1 MGYIK
6 RSRVRK
12 VKHNKRNTTKKGGA
26 GKKKVPVKEYTVYFS
41 YNGPHIT
48 PEAFRVF
55 MREIRMGACTL
66 DKPDKSVMVTFV
78 QSTGPHSFR
87 EPDSIIVSCD
97 EKIPHYREI
106 KKGIVALIKNN
117 MFKKNVTEIDSIT
130 LHIKNGDTEKDKKV
144 SLL

>member
-6 RSRVRK
+6 RSRVRI
-12 VKHNKRNTTKKGGA
+12 VKRNKRHTMKKGGA
-26 GKKKVPVKEYTVYFS
+26 GKKVPVKKYTVYFS

-55 MREIRMGACTL
+55 MREIRMGVSL
-66 DKPDKSVMVTFV
+66 DKPDKSVMVTFA
-78 QSTGPHSFR
+78 QSTSSHSFV

-97 EKIPHYREI
+97 EKIPHYRDI
-106 KKGIVALIKNN
+106 KKGIVALIKNE
-117 MFKKNVTEIDSIT
+117 MFTKKVNEIDSIT

-144 SLL
+144 SLI

>member
-6 RSRVRK
+6 RSRVRI
-12 VKHNKRNTTKKGGA
+12 VKRNKCNTMKKGGA
-26 GKKKVPVKEYTVYFS
+26 GKKASVKEYTVYFS

-78 QSTGPHSFR
+78 QSTSSQSFV
-87 EPDSIIVSCD
+87 EPDAIIVSCD

-106 KKGIVALIKNN
+106 KKGIVALIKNE
-117 MFKKNVTEIDSIT
+117 MFTKKVSGIDSIT

-144 SLL
+144 SLS